1 MTFSFRSLLV
11 AVVLA
16 VPAVAPAAAVAEEQ
30 LSLSVS
36 QTLGRV
42 PVASVAVAESPAPEA
57 RTPGG
62 HDAAPADGKRN
73 TAPRAA
79 HSIAFR
85 RAAFTVRYPRCNR
98 GGWTC
103 FSAV

>member
-16 VPAVAPAAAVAEEQ
+16 VPAVAPANAVAEEQ

-42 PVASVAVAESPAPEA
+42 PAASVASAEPPAA
-57 RTPGG
+57 ADDTP
-62 HDAAPADGKRN
+62 DRK
-73 TAPRAA
+73 
-79 HSIAFR
+79 S
-85 RAAFTVRYPRCNR
+85 V
-98 GGWTC
+98 
-103 FSAV
+103 V